1 MTAFACQQCQAMAL
15 NWLEKPPKEGERF
28 TCSECGVERMVTKVK
43 FGMVASC
50 EVKKKP
56 QRWSK

>member
-1 MTAFACQQCQAMAL
+1 MAL